1 MVIATN
7 ACIAGPQGGCQAE
20 CGSAAGMAAAALVE
34 LMGGTPAQ
42 CADALGM
49 VIVNEL
55 GLVCDPVAGLVEIP
69 CIKRNAAGVILAY
82 ACADMA
88 LADIGLKI
96 PADECITAMKEVGDR
111 MSSDLK
117 ETAGGGLATTPTGKR
132 LREQVFGKE

>member
-1 MVIATN
+1 MPAAFVST
-7 ACIAGPQGGCQAE
+7 AGSEAAE
-20 CGSAAGMAAAALVE
+20 AVGAAGMAAAGLVE
-34 LMGGTPAQ
+34 LMGGSPTQ

-49 VIVNEL
+49 VLVNEL

-96 PADECITAMKEVGDR
+96 PADECILAMKAVGDQ
-111 MSSDLK
+111 MHEGLK

-132 LREQVFGKE
+132 LKEQVFGKD